1 MTDHKYQVYYCH
13 LSQGETVVNLLRPQG
28 FETFQLWRHIVAPTA
43 EVAELIYNTDLKLW
57 GYEKKETGD
66 DGSK

>member
-13 LSQGETVVNLLRPQG
+13 LDRGETITGTTRPQD
-28 FETFQLWRHIVAPTA
+28 FEKFQLWRRIVAPTA

-57 GYEKKETGD
+57 GYEK
-66 DGSK
+66 